1 MLTYACLVRGCS
13 LSEELERDGE
23 REREGRRGSWDGEQA
38 KVDIPG
44 PAGGS

>member
-23 REREGRRGSWDGEQA
+23 RGGEAVGTESRQR
-38 KVDIPG
+38 
-44 PAGGS
+44 